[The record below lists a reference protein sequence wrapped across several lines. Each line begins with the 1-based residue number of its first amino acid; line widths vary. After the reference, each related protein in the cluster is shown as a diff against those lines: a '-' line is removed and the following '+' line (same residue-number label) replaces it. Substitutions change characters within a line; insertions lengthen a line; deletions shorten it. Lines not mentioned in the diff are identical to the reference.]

1 MDQEGNKIVTTVP
14 ESSPDSPVEDGVGH
28 IARLRLSQDFARTSA
43 GKKVL
48 LTVPVRKPNRQ
59 EFIRVHPDMRFE
71 AAVLTLKEEREAYIV
86 APELRDDLV
95 GEWAPTVLLLAL
107 SRQNVVF
114 IWPLKLPG
122 EDGRLDPWNESALGI
137 ADLATR
143 SWLRVVS
150 NRGLGAYEAFQTV
163 TELPDPEWP
172 DRTIEE
178 LIDIAFRGRIID
190 RADHPVLRRLR
201 GEI

>member
-14 ESSPDSPVEDGVGH
+14 ESSPDSPVEDEVGH

-71 AAVLTLKEEREAYIV
+71 AAVLTLNEEREAYIV

-95 GEWAPTVLLLAL
+95 GEWAPTALLLAL

-150 NRGLGAYEAFQTV
+150 NRGLGAFEAFQTV